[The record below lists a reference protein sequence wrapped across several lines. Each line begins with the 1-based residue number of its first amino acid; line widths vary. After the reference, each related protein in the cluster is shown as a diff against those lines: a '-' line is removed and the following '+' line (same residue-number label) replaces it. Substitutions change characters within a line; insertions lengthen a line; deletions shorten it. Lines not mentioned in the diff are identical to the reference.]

1 MSEPVVPIMKDRLY
15 GIDLL
20 RFAAALGVL
29 FFHYTFR
36 GYAADDMSVLDFP
49 ELAGISRY
57 GYMGVDLFF
66 MISGFVILMTALKQ
80 DVKGFLVSR
89 IVRLYPAFWAGV
101 TLTAMTCFLFD
112 TSGQFKVSLS
122 QYLLNLPMLGGFLG
136 VKPVDGVYWSLLV
149 EIKFYLLVLL
159 VLIFGQ
165 IKNATSLLG
174 AWALVTLYLL
184 YFPAPGKLHWL
195 LMPEWSPYFIA
206 GAIFYLLRSDGFDV
220 FKLLVLA
227 LTLYLAIV
235 NAIGRLPQMEQH
247 YASEFSRMAV
257 TGMVLVFYAVFL
269 AFSARWI
276 EFLNRPE
283 FLVLGVLT
291 YPVYLIH
298 QNIGFVLMNRF
309 AAEGNKYVLMLL
321 VTLLVLAVAYGVHR
335 LIEKPLSRK
344 LRAPLIRLLRGTAHP
359 SSNAHG

>member
-1 MSEPVVPIMKDRLY
+1 MGEPVVPIVEDRLY

-20 RFAAALGVL
+20 RFVAALGVL

-36 GYAADDMSVLDFP
+36 GYAADGMSLLDFP
-49 ELAGISRY
+49 ELSGVSRY

-101 TLTAMTCFLFD
+101 TLTATTCLLFD
-112 TSGQFKVSLS
+112 ASGRFGVSLF
-122 QYLLNLPMLGGFLG
+122 QYLLNLPMLGGFFG
-136 VKPVDGVYWSLLV
+136 VEPVDGVYWSLLV

-159 VLIFGQ
+159 VLALGQ
-165 IKNATSLLG
+165 IRNTTLLLG

-184 YFPAPGKLHWL
+184 NFPAPGKLHWL
-195 LMPEWSPYFIA
+195 LIPEWSPYFIA
-206 GAIFYLLRSDGFDV
+206 GAIFYLVRSTGFDA
-220 FKLLVLA
+220 FKLLILA
-227 LTLYLAIV
+227 LTLYLAIA

-257 TGMVLVFYAVFL
+257 AGMVLVFYAVFL

-309 AAEGNKYVLMLL
+309 AAEGNRYVLMLL
-321 VTLLVLAVAYGVHR
+321 VTLLVLAVAYGVHH
-335 LIEKPLSRK
+335 LIERPLSSK
-344 LRAPLIRLLRGTAHP
+344 LRPILIRLLSGTAHS
-359 SSNAHG
+359 SSNTR